1 MKIWSKTIL
10 NIYRYL
16 ERVANAIDKIVLS
29 RAINSF
35 FTSSSNMAFN
45 GVWNVSQDI
54 INLTNRKVNL
64 INLKLIT
71 EKALSCIDEAL
82 AKVLIL
88 NFVEKR
94 TCYECA
100 EILNVSLRTYF
111 RKLNKALESFSKAL
125 NRQKYDEKYFDNML
139 ASENWI
145 LEVKNKLTSNQDIF
159 EMNGKFAKKICC
171 DLKKNKILNNVTLQ
185 FHNNLSL

>member
-16 ERVANAIDKIVLS
+16 ERVSNAIDKIVMS
-29 RAINSF
+29 RATNSF
-35 FTSSSNMAFN
+35 YTSSSNMAFN

-64 INLKLIT
+64 INLKLII
-71 EKALSCIDEAL
+71 EKALSCIDENL
-82 AKVLIL
+82 AKVLIM

-100 EILNVSLRTYF
+100 EILNVSIRTYF
-111 RKLNKALESFSKAL
+111 RKLNKALTSFSMAL
-125 NRQKYDEKYFDNML
+125 SRNKYDETYFDNML
-139 ASENWI
+139 ESENWI
-145 LEVKNKLTSNQDIF
+145 LEIKNKITKNQDIF
-159 EMNGKFAKKICC
+159 EMNNKFAKKICC
-171 DLKKNKILNNVTLQ
+171 DLKKNKIVKDFTPQ
-185 FHNNLSL
+185 FHNSLSL

>member
-29 RAINSF
+29 RATNSF
-35 FTSSSNMAFN
+35 YTSSSNMSFN

-54 INLTNRKVNL
+54 INLTSRKVNL

-71 EKALSCIDEAL
+71 EEALSCVDEGL

-88 NFVEKR
+88 NFIEKR

-111 RKLNKALESFSKAL
+111 RKINKALESFGKAL
-125 NRQKYDEKYFDNML
+125 NRHEYDKEYFDKML
-139 ASENWI
+139 TDEMWI
-145 LEVKNKLTSNQDIF
+145 LEVKNKMAKNQDIF
-159 EMNGKFAKKICC
+159 EINNRFAKKICC
-171 DLKKNKILNNVTLQ
+171 DLKKNKTLNDVTPQ

>member
-29 RAINSF
+29 RATNSF
-35 FTSSSNMAFN
+35 YTSSSNMSFN
-45 GVWNVSQDI
+45 GVWNVSNDI
-54 INLTNRKVNL
+54 INLTNRKVTL

-71 EKALSCIDEAL
+71 EKALSDIDEAP
-82 AKVLIL
+82 ARVLIL

-111 RKLNKALESFSKAL
+111 RKLNIALNSFAKAL

-139 ASENWI
+139 KGETWI
-145 LEVKNKLTSNQDIF
+145 LEVKNKMTKNQDIF
-159 EMNGKFAKKICC
+159 EMNNKFAKKICC
-171 DLKKNKILNNVTLQ
+171 DLKKNKSIDNVIPQ
-185 FHNNLSL
+185 FHNSLSL